1 MRRHSIRPRR
11 YVAASILGF
20 GLVTTVALSGC
31 SPNTPPEPENSVA
44 GTVPGKAAAGT
55 LPSSHV
61 HGISRDPGSGKVN
74 LATHE
79 GLFVLQPDSSW
90 VRVGPEVDLMGF
102 AVSGPGTFYASGH
115 PAAGVDLPVPVGLIK
130 STDAGQT
137 WTVLSR
143 GGESDFHALTASSK
157 GVMGFDGALGVTSD
171 GKTWSEGGLSVE
183 PRALASAPDGSRVLA
198 TTEQGLL
205 SSLDGGGTWV
215 PLASAPQLFLVSWA
229 DSKTAVGVTTEG
241 SLAVSEDAG
250 LSWRV
255 GAGKVSNGH
264 AASGSR
270 DKAGVLEIL
279 VVTDTGVV
287 QSRDSGATL
296 IDLKF

>member
-1 MRRHSIRPRR
+1 MRHPRARRRPI
-11 YVAASILGF
+11 AASILGL
-20 GLVTTVALSGC
+20 GLVATLALSGC
-31 SPNTPPEPENSVA
+31 SQSTPPEPKNSAA
-44 GTVPGKAAAGT
+44 GTEHKSAAAGT

-90 VRVGPEVDLMGF
+90 LKVGPQVDLMGF
-102 AVSGPGTFYASGH
+102 AVYGPGTFYASGH
-115 PAAGVDLPVPVGLIK
+115 PATGVDLPAPVGLIK

-171 GKTWSEGGLSVE
+171 GKTWSQGGLSVE

-198 TTEQGLL
+198 TTSQGLL
-205 SSLDGGGTWV
+205 SSVDGGATWV
-215 PLASAPQLFLVSWA
+215 PVASAPELFLVSWA
-229 DSKTAVGVTTEG
+229 DSKTAVGVTTQG
-241 SLAVSEDAG
+241 SLAVSGDAG
-250 LSWRV
+250 LTWKV
-255 GAGKVSNGH
+255 GAGKVTSGQ

-279 VVTDTGVV
+279 VVTDTGVM
-287 QSRDSGATL
+287 QSRDNGATL
-296 IDLKF
+296 TDLRS